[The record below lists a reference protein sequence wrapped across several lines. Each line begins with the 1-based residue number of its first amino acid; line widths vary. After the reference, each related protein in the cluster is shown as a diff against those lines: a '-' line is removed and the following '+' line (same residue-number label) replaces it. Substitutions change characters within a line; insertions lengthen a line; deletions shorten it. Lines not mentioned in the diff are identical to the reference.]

1 MPISTAGEA
10 VRAVIRPGRARGV
23 VAAPPSKSMAHR
35 LLICAGLAR
44 GESLVRRVTQSDDLL
59 ATVDCLRALGASLA
73 WESED
78 VRVRGC
84 DPRSARPARLPC
96 RESGSTLR
104 FMIPLCLLSGQ
115 PMRLEG
121 SETLLNRPLSIF
133 EDICRARGF
142 RFERTAGT
150 LLAAGRLAPGE
161 YVVPGNVSSQFVSGL
176 LFALPLLNGPS
187 VIRLIP
193 PVESRPYL
201 DLTLQALAGAGVAAR
216 WQDQLTL
223 EIPGRAAYAP
233 REAVVEGDYTS
244 AAFFAALNCLGGQVT
259 ISGLRPDSLQGDRVY
274 VDCFERLMKGTPTLD
289 VSDCPDLAPAL
300 FAVAAACHGGRFTGT
315 RRLRFKECDRGEAM
329 ARELAKFGVS
339 MTVSENEAV
348 VCPGRLRAP
357 SQPLSSHNDHRVAMA
372 LSALCTVT
380 GGEIDGAQAVRK
392 SLPAYWDMLRGLGV
406 AVECR
411 AMNAPHK

>member
-73 WESED
+73 WEGED

-121 SETLLNRPLSIF
+121 SETLLNRPLSVF

-142 RFERTAGT
+142 RFERAAGT

-161 YVVPGNVSSQFVSGL
+161 YVMKLSLNSATPRGDSNYYDTIQEVSRF
-176 LFALPLLNGPS
+176 
-187 VIRLIP
+187 I
-193 PVESRPYL
+193 
-201 DLTLQALAGAGVAAR
+201 
-216 WQDQLTL
+216 
-223 EIPGRAAYAP
+223 
-233 REAVVEGDYTS
+233 VVDD
-244 AAFFAALNCLGGQVT
+244 
-259 ISGLRPDSLQGDRVY
+259 P
-274 VDCFERLMKGTPTLD
+274 
-289 VSDCPDLAPAL
+289 
-300 FAVAAACHGGRFTGT
+300 
-315 RRLRFKECDRGEAM
+315 
-329 ARELAKFGVS
+329 
-339 MTVSENEAV
+339 
-348 VCPGRLRAP
+348 
-357 SQPLSSHNDHRVAMA
+357 
-372 LSALCTVT
+372 
-380 GGEIDGAQAVRK
+380 
-392 SLPAYWDMLRGLGV
+392 
-406 AVECR
+406 
-411 AMNAPHK
+411 AMNAGFVWSERVWGNFRLRPLEFMD